1 MEWKGSV
8 AQSYLRDQIKL
19 ATTKP
24 NRPAL
29 LFLGLM
35 AASLAALLLLPPI
48 TQDQSYHRFADQR
61 VFFGVPNF
69 WNVVSN
75 LPFIAVGGYS

>member
-48 TQDQSYHRFADQR
+48 TQDQSYHRFPDQR
-61 VFFGVPNF
+61 AIIGVPNF
-69 WNVVSN
+69 WDVVSN
-75 LPFIAVGGYS
+75 LPTGYP